1 MTNRVLITGMGMISS
16 IGKNVEETY
25 GSLIKEKS
33 GTGKATILN
42 TIHKDTFPLSEIK
55 FTDDQLL
62 TLADLQNNRIYTR
75 TTCLGLIA
83 AREAVNHAGLKSLS
97 RLRTGMISGTTV
109 GGMGKTEDNY
119 KNYLLP
125 ENTTINSQYVDTH
138 DCGDSTQTIAD
149 LLGYNDFVTT
159 ISTACSSSANAIML
173 GARLIKNN
181 ILDRVIVGGVDSLTK
196 FTINGF
202 NTLMILDKDLCKSF
216 DADRKG
222 LNLGEA
228 AGFIV
233 IESEK
238 AAKEG
243 NRTILGEVKGYA
255 NSNDAYHQ
263 TASSPEGNG
272 AFLAMNKALNV
283 AGLTPTDIDYVNVHG
298 TGTPNNDLSEGTA
311 MTRLFA
317 GDYFPRFSSTKA
329 YTGHTLGA
337 AGGIEAV
344 ISLLTIKYQTIFPNL
359 NYTTP
364 MPEVNAHP
372 VTTLITNAGVKNV
385 LSNSFGFG
393 GNNTSLIFSAY

>member
-1 MTNRVLITGMGMISS
+1 MSKKVLITGMGMISS

-25 GSLIKEKS
+25 ESLIKEKS

-42 TIHKDTFPLSEIK
+42 TIHQDTFPLSEIK
-55 FTDDQLL
+55 LTDDQLL
-62 TLADLQNNRIYTR
+62 TLAGLQNERIYTR

-83 AREAVNHAGLKSLS
+83 AREAVENAGLGSLT
-97 RLRTGMISGTTV
+97 RLKTGVISGTTV
-109 GGMGKTEDNY
+109 GGMGKTEVHY
-119 KNYLLP
+119 KDYLKP
-125 ENTTINSQYVDTH
+125 ENIDINSQYVDTH

-173 GARLIKNN
+173 GARLIKSGM
-181 ILDRVIVGGVDSLTK
+181 LDRVIVGGVDSLTK

-202 NTLMILDKDLCKSF
+202 NTLMILDKELCRSF

-228 AGFIV
+228 AGYIV
-233 IESEK
+233 IESEE

-243 NRTILGEVKGYA
+243 NRPILGEVKGYA

-272 AFLAMNKALNV
+272 AFMAMSKALQV
-283 AGLTPTDIDYVNVHG
+283 AGLSPKDIDYVNVHG
-298 TGTPNNDLSEGTA
+298 TGTPNNDLSEGNA
-311 MTRLFA
+311 MARLFE
-317 GDYFPRFSSTKA
+317 GVFPRFSSTKA

-337 AGGIEAV
+337 AGGIEAI
-344 ISLLTIKYQTIFPNL
+344 ISLLSIKYQTIFPNL
-359 NYTTP
+359 NYRTP
-364 MPEVNAHP
+364 MPELSPRP
-372 VTTLITNAGVKNV
+372 VTSLITDANLKVV

-393 GNNTSLIFSAY
+393 GNNTSLLFSAY